1 MFEIVRYE
9 ARRRTR
15 GALVLTVG
23 LAAFALLVIA
33 LFPSIKD
40 AGASFEAYIESLPPA
55 FREGFLG
62 TTAITTVEG
71 FLATEFYQ
79 FVWLLLLGLYMA
91 YAAGRS
97 VAGDVETGRIDLLL
111 AAPVSRSRVV
121 AEKAVALLVP
131 VVVLN
136 LVTPLVIY
144 GGLLLIDET
153 IDLGALLVLHLLS
166 VPYLLV
172 CTGIGLVLSVV
183 LDRADLAQRGGIAAV
198 FGLFLLDTVTVGT
211 DFEWLGALSPTR
223 YFEPVEVLVDGT
235 YDVVGALLLLAAA
248 LALLLASELLFRTR
262 DIS

>member
-1 MFEIVRYE
+1 
-9 ARRRTR
+9 
-15 GALVLTVG
+15 
-23 LAAFALLVIA
+23 
-33 LFPSIKD
+33 
-40 AGASFEAYIESLPPA
+40 
-55 FREGFLG
+55 
-62 TTAITTVEG
+62 
-71 FLATEFYQ
+71 
-79 FVWLLLLGLYMA
+79 
-91 YAAGRS
+91 
-97 VAGDVETGRIDLLL
+97 
-111 AAPVSRSRVV
+111 
-121 AEKAVALLVP
+121 
-131 VVVLN
+131 
-136 LVTPLVIY
+136 
-144 GGLLLIDET
+144 
-153 IDLGALLVLHLLS
+153 